1 MTGTSVEFGNSPL
14 RPAAP
19 VQHRKNLSTLQC
31 ILELGK
37 IPIAAFGARAYREY
51 YVYERSRL
59 RHFLM
64 VAHPDGVKHVLLD
77 NSANYVK
84 SFQAQRQLKPAL
96 GNGLVTAEGA
106 SWRFQRRTASPLFHI
121 RQVSSLVPVMAEAT
135 DVMLSRWRLLPDRAE
150 IDVAD
155 ELMRLTYDII
165 SRTMFSNDV
174 TMDYRAMS
182 QALATYFENV
192 GRVNIVGALGLPDW
206 VPTPRRLR
214 AWPALRFFRKEMGA
228 LIARRRAIL
237 ANRPERAPEDL
248 LTL

>member
-1 MTGTSVEFGNSPL
+1 MTETSIEIGKSTL

-19 VQHRKNLSTLQC
+19 VPHTKNLSALEF

-37 IPIAAFGARAYREY
+37 NPIAAFGARAYREH

-84 SFQAQRQLKPAL
+84 SSQAQRQLKPAL

-106 SWRFQRRTASPLFHI
+106 SWRFQRRTTAPMLHM
-121 RQVSSLVPVMAEAT
+121 RQVSSFVPAMAEAT
-135 DVMLSRWRLLPDRAE
+135 DAMLSRWRLLPDRAD
-150 IDVAD
+150 IDAAD

-165 SRTMFSNDV
+165 SRTMVS
-174 TMDYRAMS
+174 
-182 QALATYFENV
+182 
-192 GRVNIVGALGLPDW
+192 
-206 VPTPRRLR
+206 
-214 AWPALRFFRKEMGA
+214 
-228 LIARRRAIL
+228 
-237 ANRPERAPEDL
+237 
-248 LTL
+248 